1 MSQLAQLAPH
11 ESDGLSIKVSE
22 QSAIVMAGKITSL
35 DPSAAVQPY
44 LKSVHAAALA
54 DKATQVIVDVR
65 QLSFVNSSAIRL
77 FIDWATWVKSS
88 AAPYRLVFMTDKAIT
103 WQRTSFVA
111 IKSLAGAVIEVRS

>member
-11 ESDGLSIKVSE
+11 ESDGLCIRISDQAV
-22 QSAIVMAGKITSL
+22 VMAGKITSL

-54 DKATQVIVDVR
+54 DKATQVLVDVR
-65 QLSFVNSSAIRL
+65 QLAFVNSSAIRL
-77 FIDWATWVKSS
+77 FIDWATWVK
-88 AAPYRLVFMTDKAIT
+88 ALATPYKLIFMTDKAIT